1 MESEESEFEMIPVAV
16 KLEEEDYEIKI
27 IGNKMLG
34 GGGLECHV
42 KAELHENNSNTDQN
56 LDDSGSGSD
65 GDDHSSAVDLSSYHK
80 PESEP
85 RKTQLELTDDEKA
98 KLPSNLELIKHG
110 AAFSNSIGPHAYNS
124 SLDAFVGNPHFMQAL
139 AAFGLLGGSESSVST
154 INKPGSPEPRSLRSG
169 RGRTRRL
176 VNFPVPRTIQTRQ
189 QTSARDVNDNGVALP
204 QKPLEKADDL
214 LYCSFCDYSTK
225 RKGTLNIHMLK
236 HASKQFSCSECSY
249 TTSRSSDL
257 KKHFRIH
264 TGEKPFKCEECDYRS
279 TELGALRKHMLTH
292 SCDNPHCC
300 PHCEYVSPRIG
311 DLKRHMHIHSDK
323 KPHQCQHCDYKAA
336 QLQHLRKHMLI
347 HTGIKPYQCTY
358 CEYRCREPRNLKT
371 HIQTHTGDRPYGCPH
386 CQYKAGRLG
395 TLRRHIT
402 SIHPTNDHTNDHH
415 PSNDQMGIPDV
426 SQHFL
431 VGNEVIGSN
440 EHEHEEED
448 EEEETQALN

>member
-1 MESEESEFEMIPVAV
+1 MMPVAV
-16 KLEEEDYEIKI
+16 KLEE
-27 IGNKMLG
+27 GNDEMETKMLVRG
-34 GGGLECHV
+34 RV
-42 KAELHENNSNTDQN
+42 KAELHENDFNADQN
-56 LDDSGSGSD
+56 VDNCSCGSD

-80 PESEP
+80 SEMEP
-85 RKTQLELTDDEKA
+85 RETQLASTDDKKA
-98 KLPSNLELIKHG
+98 KLPRNIELIKQG
-110 AAFSNSIGPHAYNS
+110 AAFSNSFGPQAFNS
-124 SLDAFVGNPHFMQAL
+124 SLEAFVGNPHFMQAL
-139 AAFGLLGGSESSVST
+139 AAFGLFGGSESSAPT
-154 INKPGSPEPRSLRSG
+154 ITNAGLPELRSLRTV
-169 RGRTRRL
+169 RGKTKRF
-176 VNFPVPRTIQTRQ
+176 VNAPVARTIQTRQ
-189 QTSARDVNDNGVALP
+189 QTSGRDVNDNGVDLSQMP
-204 QKPLEKADDL
+204 SNKVDDL

-225 RKGTLNIHMLK
+225 LKGTLNIHMMK
-236 HASKQFSCSECSY
+236 HEASKQFSCSECSY

-300 PHCEYVSPRIG
+300 PHCEYVSPRVG

-358 CEYRCREPRNLKT
+358 CDYRCREPRNLKT

-402 SIHPTNDHTNDHH
+402 SIHPTNDQLVM
-415 PSNDQMGIPDV
+415 PEV

-431 VGNEVIGSN
+431 VGNEVIGTN
-440 EHEHEEED
+440 EQEQEEEIQ
-448 EEEETQALN
+448 TAV